1 MDVTTDADRDVLGWL
16 LPRIPPAWFSGRPEV
31 FADADELLVIGRLTA
46 RRLPPDAPP
55 AALAAACRARIA
67 TFRDDSRE
75 VRIGLASEAERRF
88 GRRISWGAACGDERQ
103 LFSNLSVPVM
113 TRLRLPERAVLD
125 TLIDAGIARSRSEAL
140 AWCVRLV
147 GARQADW
154 IAELRTVVEQVRRV
168 RASGPHV

>member
-1 MDVTTDADRDVLGWL
+1 MYATSDADGELLRWL
-16 LPRIPPAWFSGRPEV
+16 IARIPPTWFSGLPEV
-31 FADADELLVIGRLTA
+31 LADDDELLVVGRLTA
-46 RRLPPDAPP
+46 PKLTDAPP
-55 AALAAACRARIA
+55 GALAAECRARIA
-67 TFRDDSRE
+67 GFRDRSRE
-75 VRIGLASEAERRF
+75 LRIRLASEAERRF
-88 GRRISWGAACGDERQ
+88 GRRISWGATCGDERQ

-147 GARQADW
+147 GARQAEW

-168 RASGPHV
+168 RASGPRV